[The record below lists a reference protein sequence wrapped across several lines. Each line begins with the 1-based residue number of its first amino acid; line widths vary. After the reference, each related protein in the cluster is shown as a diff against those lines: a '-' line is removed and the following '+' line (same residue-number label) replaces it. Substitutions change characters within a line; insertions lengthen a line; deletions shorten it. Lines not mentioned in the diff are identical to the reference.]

1 MAQLKPS
8 RPAAALI
15 LMFAVCAAGA
25 QARVDPATAQASSAV
40 SISLDWR
47 SLQPGELLVVNL
59 TLPEGA
65 TDVRVSGLDQDATAY
80 SLGGTRWQALL
91 GIDLDAPLGEH
102 RIRLD
107 ALNGRE
113 PIRAETIITVVS
125 KKFTTRQLKVAP
137 DFVNPPAAVQERIV
151 RESKL
156 LATLLDNSAPERLWS
171 TPFVRPVPHRANSR
185 FGSRSVFNGEPR
197 NPHSGTDFLSPAG
210 TPVKAPA
217 AGRVVLAQALYF
229 SGRTVMI
236 DHGLGVFSQLLH
248 LSRFDVEEGETIE
261 AGTVVGRVG
270 ATGRVTG
277 AHLHWSLRIGGTRV
291 DPLSALELLGD
302 APSP

>member
-1 MAQLKPS
+1 MAHLTTL
-8 RPAAALI
+8 RPTAALTI
-15 LMFAVCAAGA
+15 MLAACVIGPSPRAVA
-25 QARVDPATAQASSAV
+25 QSATSQTVV
-40 SISLDWR
+40 SLSLDWR
-47 SLQPGELLVVNL
+47 SLQPGELLVVSA

-65 TDVRVSGLDQDATAY
+65 TDVRVTGLEQTAAAY
-80 SLGGTRWQALL
+80 PLSETRWQALI
-91 GIDLDAPLGEH
+91 GIDLDAPTGEH

-107 ALNGRE
+107 ARNGVT
-113 PIRAETIITVVS
+113 PITTETTITVVP
-125 KKFTTRQLKVAP
+125 KKFVTRQLKVAP
-137 DFVNPPAAVQERIV
+137 NFVNPPAEVQERIV

-156 LATLLDNSAPERLWS
+156 LATLLDSSAPERLWS
-171 TPFVRPVPHRANSR
+171 APFVRPVPHRANSR

-248 LSRFDVEEGETIE
+248 LSRFDVEEGEMVE

-277 AHLHWSLRIGGTRV
+277 AHLHWSLRVGGTRV

-302 APSP
+302 EPSL